1 MRDFNHY
8 IKETSE
14 IGFVQ
19 ESQNAIAYVD
29 GLPKVKP
36 EEIVVFESG
45 QFGMVLSFTS
55 DIVEVIVFSPEYVIN
70 GTRVARTNEFL
81 SLPVGKQFLGQIIDP
96 FGNSI
101 TTGKPPPGAVSYRG
115 INNPP
120 TGILTRKTIT
130 RQFETGVSIVDLIM
144 PLGFGQRE
152 LVIGDRKTGKTNF
165 LMQAILNQA
174 KQNNICIYAAIGK
187 KKLDIKEAEEFFV
200 RNGIM
205 DKIVIVASG
214 FQDPI
219 GITFLVPYSAMTLAE
234 YFRDEGNNVLIV
246 LDDLVTHAKF
256 YREMSLLAKRFPG
269 RNSYPGDIFYTHA
282 RLLERAGNFITEKGE
297 KAITCLPAA
306 ESTQGDMSG
315 YIQTNIMSMT
325 DGHLY
330 FDSELFAK
338 GRRPPVNPFL
348 SVTRVGKQTQSNLKR
363 DINRELLSF
372 LTIYEKLQNFSHFG
386 AELNESIKITLAFG
400 DNLIKFFDQS
410 ASTIIPVNLQIVL
423 FAMLWNNKLQN
434 KNIEPIEKEIEKIIS
449 SYKSNND
456 IKKIVDD
463 LVDKSTTF
471 NNLLGAIRNNGD
483 ELFSRLKSYD
493 STKTLL

>member
-1 MRDFNHY
+1 MRDFSFY
-8 IKETSE
+8 IKKTSE
-14 IGFVQ
+14 VGYVQ
-19 ESQNAIAYVD
+19 ESQNAIVYAD

-55 DIVEVIVFSPEYVIN
+55 DVVEIIVFSGEFIKN
-70 GTRVARTNEFL
+70 GARVTRTNEFL
-81 SLPVGKQFLGQIIDP
+81 NLPVGKQFLGQIIDP

-101 TTGKPPPGAVSYRG
+101 ITGKPPTGTVSYRG

-120 TGILTRKTIT
+120 TGILTRKTIS

-144 PLGFGQRE
+144 PLGLGQRE
-152 LVIGDRKTGKTNF
+152 LIIGDRKTGKTNF
-165 LMQAILNQA
+165 LMQVILNQA

-187 KKLDIKEAEEFFV
+187 KKLDIKEAEEFFIK
-200 RNGIM
+200 NGIM

-219 GITFLVPYSAMTLAE
+219 GITFLVPYSAMTIAE
-234 YFRDEGNNVLIV
+234 YFRDEGNNTLIV

-256 YREMSLLAKRFPG
+256 YREMSLLGKRFPG

-282 RLLERAGNFITEKGE
+282 KLLERAGNFITDKGE
-297 KAITCLPAA
+297 KSITCLPVV
-306 ESTQGDMSG
+306 ESMQGDLSG

-400 DNLIKFFDQS
+400 DKLIKFFDQS
-410 ASTIIPVNLQIVL
+410 VSTIIPINLQIVL
-423 FAMLWNNKLQN
+423 FAMFWNNRLLN
-434 KNIEPIEKEIEKIIS
+434 KNTQPIEKEIEKIIA
-449 SYKSNND
+449 SYNNMD
-456 IKKIVDD
+456 IKKIVDE
-463 LVDKSTTF
+463 LVDKSASF
-471 NNLLGAIRNNGD
+471 NSLLGEIKKNGD
-483 ELFSRLKSYD
+483 ELLLRLGSYD
-493 STKTLL
+493 N